1 MRAIRAI
8 CPKSGAKWGLSALA
22 LGAATLLA
30 TAGGV
35 AAAQVGSGDAQMS
48 QSAANASSAPN
59 NTFIGYFNVDPGATY
74 GVGEEVSL
82 SFNHP
87 ITNKKA
93 VEDALT
99 VTSNPSVPV
108 VPHWFGNQRLD
119 FRPQHYWAPGT
130 RVTLH
135 LRLRGVEG
143 APGRYGVQ
151 SKDVSFSIGR
161 NQIDY
166 VDAAT
171 HMMRVTQ
178 NSRTIRTIPITAGQ
192 PGKTTWNGA
201 MVISEKYLK
210 IRMNGDTVGFKGQ
223 YDIPD
228 VPHAMRLT
236 ASGTFIHGNY
246 WSDSSVFGHTNV
258 SHGCVSMHDVKGG
271 SDPNTPAAWFYSHSL
286 IGDVVVVSHS
296 PDKTVRPDN
305 GFNGW
310 NMPWSQW
317 VAAS

>member
-1 MRAIRAI
+1 MR
-8 CPKSGAKWGLSALA
+8 STLGAKRGLSALA
-22 LGAATLLA
+22 LGAAVLLA

-35 AAAQVGSGDAQMS
+35 AAAQAGSNGVQVSPA
-48 QSAANASSAPN
+48 AANTTGAPK

-87 ITNKKA
+87 ITNKEA
-93 VEDALT
+93 VEQALT

-130 RVTLH
+130 QVTLH

-143 APGRYGVQ
+143 APGFYGVQ
-151 SKDVSFSIGR
+151 SKDVQFSIGR
-161 NQIDY
+161 NQVSY
-166 VDAAT
+166 VDAGT

-178 NSRTIRTIPITAGQ
+178 NGRTIRTIPITAGQ
-192 PGKTTWNGA
+192 PDKTTYNGA
-201 MVISEKYLK
+201 MVISEKDLTTE
-210 IRMNGDTVGFKGQ
+210 MNGETVGFKGQ
-223 YDIPD
+223 YDIKD

-236 ASGTFIHGNY
+236 QSGTFIHGNY
-246 WSDSSVFGHTNV
+246 WSNLSVFGKANV

-271 SDPNTPAAWFYSHSL
+271 GDPSTPAAWFFNHSL
-286 IGDVVVVSHS
+286 VGDVVVVSHS
-296 PDKTVRPDN
+296 PDKTVQPDN

-317 VAAS
+317 VAGS